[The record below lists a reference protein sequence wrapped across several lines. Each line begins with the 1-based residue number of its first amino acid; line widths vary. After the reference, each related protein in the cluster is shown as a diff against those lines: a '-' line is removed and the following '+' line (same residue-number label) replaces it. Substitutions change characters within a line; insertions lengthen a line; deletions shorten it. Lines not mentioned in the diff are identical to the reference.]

1 MGCGNRKTVPKVQK
15 RNETQELG
23 GWEGGAAAQ
32 PIDLSHVRGDVR
44 RAQVAGRDLSGF
56 GAIQI
61 VVKLRP
67 SGPAEPSEEHR
78 LAWAAHR
85 WVSEG

>member
-1 MGCGNRKTVPKVQK
+1 MAIGKRYPKSRK

-23 GWEGGAAAQ
+23 GWGGAAAQ

-44 RAQVAGRDLSGF
+44 RAQVTGRDLSGF
-56 GAIQI
+56 GAKQI

-67 SGPAEPSEEHR
+67 SGPAEPCMGER
-78 LAWAAHR
+78 KA
-85 WVSEG
+85 

>member
-1 MGCGNRKTVPKVQK
+1 MATGKRYPKSRKGMKHK
-15 RNETQELG
+15 NWG
-23 GWEGGAAAQ
+23 GWEGGVAAQ

-67 SGPAEPSEEHR
+67 SGPAEPCMGER
-78 LAWAAHR
+78 KA
-85 WVSEG
+85 